1 MGTARKD
8 SLQKLLVR
16 TTGKDSTRGLL
27 ARTHRYPETKLTQAK
42 NQKVSIRKGGAF
54 SNTYGYVKSEEQQ
67 KSWGSPSYLGYIGPE
82 RSKLGPILQS
92 HLVNLRKP
100 YCIKFLVSQWL
111 CISK

>member
-16 TTGKDSTRGLL
+16 TTGKDSTRGPL

-54 SNTYGYVKSEEQQ
+54 SNTYGYVKYGEQ
-67 KSWGSPSYLGYIGPE
+67 KKIGVPPAIWDILVL
-82 RSKLGPILQS
+82 KGPNLVQFFKVIL
-92 HLVNLRKP
+92 
-100 YCIKFLVSQWL
+100 
-111 CISK
+111 